1 MLLQFRR
8 SPGVL
13 PACRHIREQ
22 SASAEARFH
31 AACALREAVLREWA
45 SLPAEERT
53 ALRTY
58 VLQYVLLHAAE
69 PQLQVVRSILE
80 GTLAVMLKRGWMDA
94 DEQARAAFFQVRG
107 FAILPCVHCQQQPG
121 MRLATVPKQCA
132 AGVQQLAAI
141 VLACQ
146 RAVMLSVTM
155 LAWYIYLHCR
165 SSARPARPSAV
176 QQRRLLGCR

>member
-1 MLLQFRR
+1 MLQHPATQSQAEQVLLQFRR

-13 PACRHIREQ
+13 PACRHILEQ

-58 VLQYVLLHAAE
+58 ILQYVLLHAAE
-69 PQLQVVRSILE
+69 PQLHVVRSILE

-94 DEQARAAFFQVRG
+94 DEQARAAFFQV
-107 FAILPCVHCQQQPG
+107 CNHCSGCTSSSRMSQP
-121 MRLATVPKQCA
+121 
-132 AGVQQLAAI
+132 
-141 VLACQ
+141 
-146 RAVMLSVTM
+146 
-155 LAWYIYLHCR
+155 
-165 SSARPARPSAV
+165 RP
-176 QQRRLLGCR
+176 L